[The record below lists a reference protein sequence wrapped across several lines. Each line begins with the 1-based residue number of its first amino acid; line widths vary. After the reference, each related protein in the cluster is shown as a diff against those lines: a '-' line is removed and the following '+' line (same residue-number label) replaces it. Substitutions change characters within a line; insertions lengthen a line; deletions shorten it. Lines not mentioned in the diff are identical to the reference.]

1 MEQEEID
8 ARNKR
13 GYLHEDFRFFH
24 LRDKQGQEFEFHY
37 HDFNKI
43 IFFLSGSVEYRIEG
57 KAYRLRPWDIL
68 LVSQGQLHRAVITPD
83 APYERIIIWVNSK
96 FLADHST
103 DGNLL
108 SCFEQSASA
117 GNNLLRLGEDAVGA
131 IRHVLFHLEN
141 AMKEDGFGVRLLQNS
156 LFLQLVISLNRLCL
170 GKLPDLPG
178 KDVVYDRRV
187 GEILSYINGNLEKD
201 LSLENLAALFF
212 ISKYHL
218 MHTFKAQTG
227 YTVYN
232 YIIKKRLIRAAR
244 LIKKGTPAAVTS
256 EKCGFGDYSSFERAF
271 RKEFGVSPRN
281 YNKMIGIDSTGYED

>member
-1 MEQEEID
+1 MEQDEID
-8 ARNKR
+8 ARIKR

-68 LVSQGQLHRAVITPD
+68 FVSQGQLHRAVITPD
-83 APYERIIIWVNSK
+83 EPYERIIVWVNTK
-96 FLADHST
+96 FLAEHST

-108 SCFEQSASA
+108 SCFELSADA
-117 GNNLLRLGEDAVGA
+117 GNNLLRLGEDALGGVKP
-131 IRHVLFHLEN
+131 VLYHLEN
-141 AMKEDGFGVRLLQNS
+141 AMKDQDFGARLLQNS
-156 LFLQLVISLNRLCL
+156 LFLQLMIGLNRLSF
-170 GKLPDLPG
+170 GSNPDTPG
-178 KDVVYDRRV
+178 KDIVYDKRI
-187 GEILSYINGNLEKD
+187 GEILGWINANLEKD
-201 LSLENLAALFF
+201 LSIESLAAMFF

-232 YIIKKRLIRAAR
+232 YILKKRLIKAGRTHQEGHARRGDKRKVRLRRLFELRAG
-244 LIKKGTPAAVTS
+244 LP
-256 EKCGFGDYSSFERAF
+256 E
-271 RKEFGVSPRN
+271 GVWRVAQ
-281 YNKMIGIDSTGYED
+281 ELL